1 MSVWSIVILISEV
14 CALWLIWKVW
24 RSDDYSVFKV
34 ALSILALVPILG
46 PILALWI
53 ANFPAPQHPSLR
65 DRFPKK
71 TDVYD
76 RWRHVLEE
84 KKPRRR
90 FEKWR
95 EVMARRYDDP

>member
-1 MSVWSIVILISEV
+1 MPGWSIAVLISEV
-14 CALWLIWKVW
+14 CAVWFIWKLW
-24 RSDDYSVFKV
+24 RSGDYLFFKLT
-34 ALSILALVPILG
+34 LSILALVPILG

-65 DRFPKK
+65 DRRPKQ

-84 KKPRRR
+84 KNPRRR

-95 EVMARRYDDP
+95 ALRARRYDDL